1 MMNKKTTSQLK
12 DYILIVMGLVIS
24 IAGIIYIIVQ
34 YTKLLSAPSPEDEES
49 DRAERFDK
57 KLRSHFKQIHK
68 EEGISPEQMD
78 EGDLAIEL
86 E

>member
-1 MMNKKTTSQLK
+1 MNKKTTSQLK
-12 DYILIVMGLVIS
+12 DYILIVMGLVSS
-24 IAGIIYIIVQ
+24 IAGIIFIIVQ
-34 YTKLLSAPSPEDEES
+34 YTKLLSAPSLDEES
-49 DRAERFDK
+49 DHVERVDK

-68 EEGISPEQMD
+68 EEGISPEQKD